1 MIAALPKDFSQMGV
15 ETFKALLH
23 TLSVLTVNQ
32 TENYVADSVGIR
44 PLLHFQCKLKLS
56 LAHF

>member
-23 TLSVLTVNQ
+23 TLSVLTVDQ
-32 TENYVADSVGIR
+32 TENYVADSVGI
-44 PLLHFQCKLKLS
+44 
-56 LAHF
+56 